1 MAIEHLKQ
9 EEVYT
14 SETTNDSLNLTTFA
28 PLNIQDDLN
37 VIRTILKNVIGGT
50 NFKDIANIYTLKNL
64 YTWRNT
70 HFTSSGLKA
79 TSIDVSVVADV
90 DNFSFVLS
98 NNSYWQKLKSFS
110 QQYLNEQNKVLWS
123 GIAYTT
129 TELNNAINTLPVI
142 TSLQTNVN
150 NIQTTVNSLQS
161 NQSIFFQE
169 IYGTVVSSTSGNQ
182 PILNRLSTLESQVS
196 GLGRLNN
203 FNNYINII
211 SQEIYGYYPPSNKP
225 LGANPI
231 LTRLNTVENDI
242 SSLQNNIGQIPQ
254 IQTDFQ
260 NLQTDFQNLQNKVG
274 YFDYKDYLNTISK
287 INTNINFLSFVSQFG
302 VKEKLFLDI
311 GKLKVLDLDK
321 TIRNFIE
328 LQPAPNIVNLLNS
341 LKENNIGEVFLL
353 YRYINLVNSSNIT
366 LIEKIKEILNTLSYS
381 NSLDKF
387 PKLTVLIILNSST
400 ILDETVLYSQ
410 LPQLVAKLLP
420 YVDVALQIEESFN
433 VWTDSTYSSTTAV
446 SLEEIIN
453 QIENTIKYIYEQ
465 EKSVKVFTNNPK
477 LVLSRF
483 GMYNLEVFSPVQFY
497 WPHSINGFNVKIDKV
512 GLFDNAF
519 DVSYFCTQLPPNA
532 PNPSSDNISCDLI
545 SSPTFQGVTFDLSF
559 DTNTN
564 DYTSPSD
571 VQKLFSAISENIKV
585 EILTNYQSFYKV
597 FSPLSIDV
605 SDPSNIQLQFSSVKS
620 GFFKFYRKLKLF
632 NKGINNFPA
641 TESDKHTAID
651 EFYDYYLLDTTNSSA
666 IIYESGIKDALIFT
680 TSLGE
685 NFEIELFINGYDVY
699 NQSYNYILKLS
710 YDASTG
716 DLAGYDSSNNAITGF
731 SKNIGTSGLGIFKVF
746 LINNGTDL
754 DIYLGSI
761 SDITPP
767 ASPKYT
773 ITNMNFDGSINIILN
788 FTGTTNL
795 KIKVL
800 SNDV

>member
-37 VIRTILKNVIGGT
+37 VIRTILKNIIGGT

-64 YTWRNT
+64 YTWRNA
-70 HFTSSGLKA
+70 HFTSFGLKA
-79 TSIDVSVVADV
+79 TSIDVSVVANV

-110 QQYLNEQNKVLWS
+110 QQYLNAQNKVLWS

-129 TELNNAINTLPVI
+129 TELNDEISTLPVI

-196 GLGRLNN
+196 GLGSLPNLS
-203 FNNYINII
+203 NYINVI
-211 SQEIYGYYPPSNKP
+211 SQEIYGYYPPPNTP
-225 LGANPI
+225 LGSDPV
-231 LTRLNTVENDI
+231 LTRLNTIENNMG
-242 SSLQNNIGQIPQ
+242 SLQSNIGQIPQ
-254 IQTDFQ
+254 IRTD
-260 NLQTDFQNLQNKVG
+260 LQNLQNRVG
-274 YFDYKDYLNTISK
+274 SFDYNTYINTISN
-287 INTNINFLSFVSQFG
+287 INTNINFLRFVSQFG
-302 VKEKLFLDI
+302 VKEKIFLDFE
-311 GKLKVLDLDK
+311 KLKVLDLDR
-321 TIRNFIE
+321 TIKNFIE
-328 LQPAPNIVNLLNS
+328 SQPAANIIGLLNA
-341 LKENNIGEVFLL
+341 LKNNDIAEVFIP
-353 YRYINLVNSSNIT
+353 YRYIHLVNSSNIT
-366 LIEKIKEILNTLSYS
+366 LVDKIKELLVSLSYS
-381 NSLDKF
+381 GNLDKF
-387 PKLTVLIILNSST
+387 TKITILIILNRST
-400 ILDETVLYSQ
+400 TQDEGALYSQ
-410 LPQLVAKLLP
+410 LPQPIAKLLP
-420 YVDVALQIEESFN
+420 YVDVALQVEENFN
-433 VWTDSTYSSTTAV
+433 VWTDSTYSSTTTVPFNVFA
-446 SLEEIIN
+446 N
-453 QIENTIKYIYEQ
+453 QVEKAIKYIYEK

-477 LVLSRF
+477 LILSRF
-483 GMYNLEVFSPVQFY
+483 GIYDLEVFSPVQFY
-497 WPHSINGFNVKIDKV
+497 WPQSINGFNVKLDEV
-512 GLFDNAF
+512 SLLDNAF
-519 DVSYFCTQLPPNA
+519 DVNYFCTQFPPNVSD
-532 PNPSSDNISCDLI
+532 PSSDNISCDLI
-545 SSPTFQGVTFDLSF
+545 SSPTFQGITFDLSF

-585 EILTNYQSFYKV
+585 EILTNYQSSYKV

-641 TESDKHTAID
+641 TESAKHTAID

-685 NFEIELFINGYDVY
+685 NFEIELFINGYDIY

-761 SDITPP
+761 SDIIPP

-788 FTGTTNL
+788 FTGTTDL
-795 KIKVL
+795 KVKVL

>member
-9 EEVYT
+9 VEVYT
-14 SETTNDSLNLTTFA
+14 SETTNDSVDLTTFS

-110 QQYLNEQNKVLWS
+110 QQYLNTQNKVLWS

-129 TELNNAINTLPVI
+129 TELNNAISTLPVI

-150 NIQTTVNSLQS
+150 NLQTSINSIQT

-169 IYGTVVSSTSGNQ
+169 IYGTVVSSSSGNQ
-182 PILNRLSTLESQVS
+182 PILDRLSNLEAQVS
-196 GLGRLNN
+196 NLGGVSNYG
-203 FNNYINII
+203 NYINVI
-211 SQEIYGYYPPSNKP
+211 STEIYGYSPPPSSP
-225 LGANPI
+225 VGTDSI
-231 LTRLNTVENDI
+231 LTRLNTVESDI
-242 SSLQNNIGQIPQ
+242 NSLQNNIGQIPQ
-254 IQTDFQ
+254 IKSD
-260 NLQTDFQNLQNKVG
+260 LQNLQNRVG
-274 YFDYKDYLNTISK
+274 YFDYNDYLNTISE

-353 YRYINLVNSSNIT
+353 YRYINLINSSNIT
-366 LIEKIKEILNTLSYS
+366 LIEKIKEILNTLSYY
-381 NSLDKF
+381 NSLDKL
-387 PKLTVLIILNSST
+387 PKLTVLIVLNSST
-400 ILDETVLYSQ
+400 TLDETVLYSQ

-465 EKSVKVFTNNPK
+465 EKPVKVFTNNPK

-532 PNPSSDNISCDLI
+532 SNPSSDNISCDLI

-585 EILTNYQSFYKV
+585 EILTNYQSSYKV

-605 SDPSNIQLQFSSVKS
+605 SDPTNIQLKFSSVKS

-685 NFEIELFINGYDVY
+685 NFEIELFINGYYIY

-716 DLAGYDSSNNAITGF
+716 NLAGYDSSNNAITGF

-754 DIYLGSI
+754 NIYLGSI

-788 FTGTTNL
+788 FTGTTDL
-795 KIKVL
+795 KVKVL

>member
-9 EEVYT
+9 VEVYT
-14 SETTNDSLNLTTFA
+14 SETTNDSVDLTTFS

-110 QQYLNEQNKVLWS
+110 QQYLNTQNKVLWS

-129 TELNNAINTLPVI
+129 TELNNAISTLPVI

-150 NIQTTVNSLQS
+150 NLQTSINSIQT

-169 IYGTVVSSTSGNQ
+169 IYGTVVSSSSGNQ
-182 PILNRLSTLESQVS
+182 PILDRLSNLEAKVS
-196 GLGRLNN
+196 NLEVVSDYG
-203 FNNYINII
+203 NYINVI
-211 SQEIYGYYPPSNKP
+211 STEIYGYSPPPSSP
-225 LGANPI
+225 VGTDSI
-231 LTRLNTVENDI
+231 LTRLNTVESDI
-242 SSLQNNIGQIPQ
+242 NSLQNNIGQIPQ
-254 IQTDFQ
+254 IQSD
-260 NLQTDFQNLQNKVG
+260 LQSLQNKVG
-274 YFDYKDYLNTISK
+274 YFDYNDYLNTISE

-328 LQPAPNIVNLLNS
+328 LQPAPDIVNLLNS

-381 NSLDKF
+381 NSLDKL
-387 PKLTVLIILNSST
+387 PKLTVLIVLNSST

-433 VWTDSTYSSTTAV
+433 VWTDSTYSSTTTV

-465 EKSVKVFTNNPK
+465 EKPVKVFTNNPK

-519 DVSYFCTQLPPNA
+519 DVSYFCTLFPPNA
-532 PNPSSDNISCDLI
+532 SNPSSDNISCDLI

-585 EILTNYQSFYKV
+585 EILTNYQSSYTV

-620 GFFKFYRKLKLF
+620 GF
-632 NKGINNFPA
+632 
-641 TESDKHTAID
+641 
-651 EFYDYYLLDTTNSSA
+651 
-666 IIYESGIKDALIFT
+666 
-680 TSLGE
+680 
-685 NFEIELFINGYDVY
+685 
-699 NQSYNYILKLS
+699 
-710 YDASTG
+710 
-716 DLAGYDSSNNAITGF
+716 
-731 SKNIGTSGLGIFKVF
+731 
-746 LINNGTDL
+746 
-754 DIYLGSI
+754 
-761 SDITPP
+761 
-767 ASPKYT
+767 
-773 ITNMNFDGSINIILN
+773 LN
-788 FTGTTNL
+788 FIESWNYLTR
-795 KIKVL
+795 V
-800 SNDV
+800 

>member
-14 SETTNDSLNLTTFA
+14 SETTTDSLNLTTFA

-37 VIRTILKNVIGGT
+37 VIRTILRNIIGGT

-110 QQYLNEQNKVLWS
+110 QQYLNTQNKVLWS

-129 TELNNAINTLPVI
+129 TELNNAISTLPVI

-150 NIQTTVNSLQS
+150 NLQTSINSIQT

-169 IYGTVVSSTSGNQ
+169 IYGTVVSSFSGNQ
-182 PILNRLSTLESQVS
+182 PILDRLSNLEAQVS
-196 GLGRLNN
+196 NLGGVSNYG
-203 FNNYINII
+203 NYINVI
-211 SQEIYGYYPPSNKP
+211 STEIYGYSPPPSSTV
-225 LGANPI
+225 GTDSI
-231 LTRLNTVENDI
+231 LTRLNTVESDI
-242 SSLQNNIGQIPQ
+242 NSLQNNIGQIPQ
-254 IQTDFQ
+254 IQSD
-260 NLQTDFQNLQNKVG
+260 LQNLQNQVG
-274 YFDYKDYLNTISK
+274 YFDYNDYLNTISE

-328 LQPAPNIVNLLNS
+328 SQPAPNIANLLNS

-353 YRYINLVNSSNIT
+353 YRYINLINSSNIT
-366 LIEKIKEILNTLSYS
+366 LIEKIKEILNTMSYS
-381 NSLDKF
+381 NSLDKL
-387 PKLTVLIILNSST
+387 PKLTVLIVLNSST
-400 ILDETVLYSQ
+400 TLDETVLYSQ

-465 EKSVKVFTNNPK
+465 EKPVKVFTNNPK

-532 PNPSSDNISCDLI
+532 SDPSSDNISCDLI

-585 EILTNYQSFYKV
+585 EILTNYQSSYKV
-597 FSPLSIDV
+597 FSPLSINV
-605 SDPSNIQLQFSSVKS
+605 SDPSNIQLQFSSTKS
-620 GFFKFYRKLKLF
+620 GFFKLYRKLKLF
-632 NKGINNFPA
+632 NKDTNNFPT
-641 TESDKHTAID
+641 TESNKHTLID

-666 IIYESGIKDALIFT
+666 IVYDKGIKDTLLFS

-685 NFEIELFINGYDVY
+685 NFEIGLFINGYDVY
-699 NQSYNYILKLS
+699 AQTYVKVLKLV
-710 YDASTG
+710 YDSSTG
-716 DLAGYDSSNNAITGF
+716 DLAGYDSLDNAITNF
-731 SKNIGTSGLGIFKVF
+731 SINLGTSGFGIFKVF
-746 LINNGTDL
+746 LVNNGTDL
-754 DIYLGSI
+754 DIYLGNV

-773 ITNMNFDGSINIILN
+773 IANINFDGTVSIIIN
-788 FTGTTNL
+788 FSGTTDL
-795 KIKVL
+795 KVKVM

>member
-37 VIRTILKNVIGGT
+37 VIRTILKNIIGGT

-64 YTWRNT
+64 YTWKNT
-70 HFTSSGLKA
+70 HFTSFGLKA
-79 TSIDVSVVADV
+79 TSIDVSVIADV

-129 TELNNAINTLPVI
+129 TELNNAISTLPVI

-169 IYGTVVSSTSGNQ
+169 IYGAVVSSTSGNR

-196 GLGRLNN
+196 SLGILPNLS
-203 FNNYINII
+203 NYINAI
-211 SQEIYGYYPPSNKP
+211 SQEIYGYYPPPNTP
-225 LGANPI
+225 LGSDPVLA
-231 LTRLNTVENDI
+231 RLNTIE
-242 SSLQNNIGQIPQ
+242 NNIGSLQSNVDQISQ
-254 IQTDFQ
+254 IQTD
-260 NLQTDFQNLQNKVG
+260 LQNLQNKVS
-274 YFDYKDYLNTISK
+274 YFDYNTYTDTIRS
-287 INTNINFLSFVSQFG
+287 INTNINFLYFVSQFG
-302 VKEKLFLDI
+302 VKEKLFLDFE
-311 GKLKVLDLDK
+311 KLKVLDLDR
-321 TIRNFIE
+321 TIKNFIE
-328 LQPAPNIVNLLNS
+328 SQPAANIIGLLNA
-341 LKENNIGEVFLL
+341 LKNNDIAEVFIP
-353 YRYINLVNSSNIT
+353 YRYIHLVNSSNIT
-366 LIEKIKEILNTLSYS
+366 LIDKIKELLESLSYS
-381 NSLDKF
+381 GNLDKF
-387 PKLTVLIILNSST
+387 TKITILIILNRST
-400 ILDETVLYSQ
+400 IQDEGVLYSQ
-410 LPQLVAKLLP
+410 LPQLIAKLLP
-420 YVDVALQIEESFN
+420 YVDVALQIEENFD
-433 VWTDSTYSSTTAV
+433 VWTDFTYSSTTTVPFNAFA
-446 SLEEIIN
+446 N
-453 QIENTIKYIYEQ
+453 QVEKAIKYIYEK

-477 LVLSRF
+477 LILSRF
-483 GMYNLEVFSPVQFY
+483 GIYDLEVFSPVQFY
-497 WPHSINGFNVKIDKV
+497 WPQSINGFNVKLDKV
-512 GLFDNAF
+512 SLIDNAF
-519 DVSYFCTQLPPNA
+519 DVNYFCTQFPPNVSD
-532 PNPSSDNISCDLI
+532 PSSDNISCDLI
-545 SSPTFQGVTFDLSF
+545 SSPTFKGITFDLSF

-585 EILTNYQSFYKV
+585 EILTNYQSSYKV

-685 NFEIELFINGYDVY
+685 NFEIELFINGYDIY

-773 ITNMNFDGSINIILN
+773 ITNINFDGAISVIIN
-788 FTGTTNL
+788 FTGKTNL

>member
-9 EEVYT
+9 VEVYT
-14 SETTNDSLNLTTFA
+14 SETTNDSVDLTTFS

-110 QQYLNEQNKVLWS
+110 QQYLNTQNKVLWS

-129 TELNNAINTLPVI
+129 TELNNAISTLPVI

-150 NIQTTVNSLQS
+150 NLQTSINSIQT

-169 IYGTVVSSTSGNQ
+169 IYGTVVSSSSGNQ
-182 PILNRLSTLESQVS
+182 PILDRLSNLEAKVS
-196 GLGRLNN
+196 NLEVVSDYG
-203 FNNYINII
+203 NYINVI
-211 SQEIYGYYPPSNKP
+211 STEIYGYSPPPSSP
-225 LGANPI
+225 VGTDSI
-231 LTRLNTVENDI
+231 LTRLNTVESDI
-242 SSLQNNIGQIPQ
+242 NSLQNNIGQIPQ
-254 IQTDFQ
+254 IQSD
-260 NLQTDFQNLQNKVG
+260 LQSLQNKVG
-274 YFDYKDYLNTISK
+274 YFDYNDYLNTISE

-311 GKLKVLDLDK
+311 GKLKVLGLDK

-328 LQPAPNIVNLLNS
+328 LQPAPDIVNLLNS

-381 NSLDKF
+381 NSLDKL
-387 PKLTVLIILNSST
+387 PKLTVLIVLNSST

-433 VWTDSTYSSTTAV
+433 VWTDSTYSSTTTV

-465 EKSVKVFTNNPK
+465 EKPVKVFTNNPK

-519 DVSYFCTQLPPNA
+519 DVSYFCTLFPPNA
-532 PNPSSDNISCDLI
+532 SNPSSDNISCDLI

-585 EILTNYQSFYKV
+585 EILTNYQSSYTV

-641 TESDKHTAID
+641 TESDRHTAID
-651 EFYDYYLLDTTNSSA
+651 EFYDYYLLDTINSSA
-666 IIYESGIKDALIFT
+666 IIYESGIKDALIFA

-685 NFEIELFINGYDVY
+685 NFEIELFINGYDIY

-767 ASPKYT
+767 ESPKYT